1 MAAWTRRTW
10 LAAVAGAAGVLS
22 SGCDM
27 GSLAYFLMPE
37 ARQPAVMK
45 GLPADDE
52 KKAPKVAILTW
63 SAMETRAEFIH
74 ADRQLSDLLARQ
86 ITDLARQNEEHITF
100 VSGRKVEELKNGNP
114 NWRALDMAE
123 IGRRFGADYVIFLE
137 LNRLSMY
144 EPGGLNQLYRGR
156 ANVTVS
162 LTDVKSPD
170 ESPMQQEVSCVYPS
184 DARGPIS
191 ADLDVSPMQFRQA
204 FLGQVA
210 KKLSWYFA
218 RYPKKAGY
226 FVDTPVN

>member
-1 MAAWTRRTW
+1 MAAWTRRGW
-10 LAAVAGAAGVLS
+10 LAVVAGAAGVLS

-37 ARQPAVMK
+37 ARQDARMK
-45 GLPADDE
+45 GLPCEDE

-63 SAMETRAEFIH
+63 SAMETRAEFIQ
-74 ADRQLSDLLARQ
+74 ADRQISDLLARD
-86 ITDLARQNEEHITF
+86 ISELAKANKEHITF
-100 VSGRKVEELKNGNP
+100 VSSRKVEDFKNNNP
-114 NWRALDMAE
+114 GWRALDMAE
-123 IGRRFGADYVIFLE
+123 IGRRFGADYVICLE
-137 LNRLSMY
+137 INNLSMY
-144 EPGGLNQLYRGR
+144 EPGGLNQLFRGR

-170 ESPMQQEVSCVYPS
+170 DSPMQEVMSCVYPS

-191 ADLDVSPMQFRQA
+191 ADLDVSPPQFRQA
-204 FLGQVA
+204 FLGHVA